1 MQKILDLLNPTY
13 WIQLLSSLPLIKI
26 GMAILLF
33 LFFLFLRRIFA
44 LFVVKVLRKIFLKS
58 KNEIDDKSIKILLGP
73 ISFIFIIIGFN
84 AFLIM
89 LDIRT
94 FITQNISKSLMVF
107 DLFWFLYYLVDLSK
121 SAFEALTKHY
131 SKAMSNEVTK
141 LLTRVFKFIV
151 ITIGLMSLLKV
162 WGVNVSAFVAS
173 LGLGGLAFALAAKDA
188 AANIFGSIAI
198 LADKA
203 ISVGEWIKVDGVEG
217 IVMDIGMRTTKI
229 KTFENSIITMP
240 NQIIANTKIENYSRR
255 NERRIKF
262 RVGLTYDTTN
272 RQMQNILNEI
282 RDMLKSHQ
290 GVSKESTLIVNFDR
304 FEDSSLSIFIYI
316 FTNSSKWEKYLKIK
330 EDINLKIIKIV
341 EDNDAKFA
349 FPTQS
354 IYLENQDN

>member
-1 MQKILDLLNPTY
+1 MQKILDLLNPNF
-13 WIQLLSSLPLIKI
+13 WIELLSSLPLMKI

-44 LFVVKVLRKIFLKS
+44 LFVVKVLKKIFSKS
-58 KNEIDDKSIKILLGP
+58 KNDIDDKSIKILLGP

-89 LDIRT
+89 LGIRT
-94 FITQNISKSLMVF
+94 NFTQNLSKSLMVF
-107 DLFWFLYYLVDLSK
+107 DLFWFFYYLVDLSK
-121 SAFEALTKHY
+121 SAFEALTKQY

-141 LLTRVFKFIV
+141 LLTRLFKFIV
-151 ITIGLMSLLKV
+151 ITVGIMGLLQV
-162 WGVNVSAFVAS
+162 WGINISAFVAS

-217 IVMDIGMRTTKI
+217 TVMDIGMRTTKI
-229 KTFENSIITMP
+229 KTFENSVITMP

-255 NERRIKF
+255 NERRIKL
-262 RVGLTYDTTN
+262 RIGLTYDTSN
-272 RQMQNILNEI
+272 KQMQNILNQI

-290 GVSKESTLIVNFDR
+290 DISQKSTFIVNFDR

-316 FTNSSKWEKYLKIK
+316 FSNSSNWVKYLAIK

-341 EDNDAKFA
+341 EDNDAQFA
-349 FPTQS
+349 FPSQT
-354 IYLENQDN
+354 IYLEK